1 MHEGRHDRATGWLGE
16 ATIVGEKRYRQRPL
30 GGWKLVWCLVVLMT
44 VLSSPGLSQSAVI
57 DLLGTLDLSAYPAN
71 TMPPAFSGRTPV
83 DQQVALAA
91 HNYVSATQALPTM
104 YIVYS
109 PIGTWNTAQAFSG
122 LARMLPRAYVD
133 TFEWQPEMEA
143 EAQ

>member
-83 DQQVALAA
+83 DQQVALADLRGKVVLL
-91 HNYVSATQALPTM
+91 NFWATWCAECRAEMGGFEQLRYARAVFPLP
-104 YIVYS
+104 
-109 PIGTWNTAQAFSG
+109 
-122 LARMLPRAYVD
+122 
-133 TFEWQPEMEA
+133 
-143 EAQ
+143 